1 MFVLMNA
8 PIDTPGKWYMKAWRY
23 AMGPVRVFNW
33 FGHIQGALMY
43 PLEVM
48 LTRFL
53 AESPTT
59 ELLVCR
65 KVDQANRI
73 QK

>member
-23 AMGPVRVFNW
+23 MMGPVRVLHW
-33 FGHIQGALMY
+33 IGHIQGALMY
-43 PLEVM
+43 PLEVL
-48 LTRFL
+48 LTRVL
-53 AESPTT
+53 SESLTT

-65 KVDQANRI
+65 KVDRQSFV
-73 QK
+73 